1 MSLCE
6 QKTIL
11 LVKQPKQHL
20 LSMAE
25 YKIKDLE
32 VLAGVKAHTIR
43 IWEKR
48 YGILNP
54 ERSDTQIRSYSD
66 SELVQ
71 LINICLLNKN
81 GFKISKIATLSKEEI
96 QDRVWSL
103 MGNSKVNDSCEKL
116 LLALIEM
123 NELLFR
129 DTLDHLISEIGLEKT
144 FSQYLIPF
152 LDRIGVMWL
161 VGSIKPA
168 QEHFI
173 SNLIRQKI
181 ISEIDKQKIPEV
193 TTHPVLLYLPEHE
206 WHEISLLFYHY
217 LLRSQGIF
225 TLYLG
230 QSMPYD
236 SLISCIKDISPSCII
251 TSWLTC
257 VDLDFMRSYFKKLKQ
272 DLDGLPIYAGGA
284 QINLNISVVKD
295 LIIEVKSSA
304 ELLSHFSDVKPS
316 PFLN

>member
-1 MSLCE
+1 
-6 QKTIL
+6 
-11 LVKQPKQHL
+11 
-20 LSMAE
+20 MAE

-54 ERSDTQIRSYSD
+54 ERSETQIRSYSD
-66 SELVQ
+66 IELVQ

-96 QDRVWSL
+96 QQRVWSL
-103 MGNSKVNDSCEKL
+103 MGDSKIDDSGEKL
-116 LLALIEM
+116 LLALIDM
-123 NELLFR
+123 NEVLFR
-129 DTLDHLISEIGLEKT
+129 DTLDHLISEIQLEKT
-144 FSQYLIPF
+144 FSQHLIPF
-152 LDRIGVMWL
+152 LDRIGIMWL

-181 ISEIDKQKIPEV
+181 ISEIDKQKIPAV

-217 LLRSQGIF
+217 LLRSKGIF
-225 TLYLG
+225 TVYLG

-236 SLISCIKDISPSCII
+236 SLMCCIKDISPSCII
-251 TSWLTC
+251 TSWLTS
-257 VDLDFMRSYFKKLKQ
+257 VDLDFMRCYFNKLK
-272 DLDGLPIYAGGA
+272 DDVAGLPIYAGGA
-284 QINLNISVVKD
+284 QINLNISVVNEF
-295 LIIEVKSSA
+295 IIEVKSTVD
-304 ELLSHFSDVKPS
+304 LLSHFSKWHTA
-316 PFLN
+316 